1 MENIKFSLRLDA
13 DRYAM
18 LQQIA
23 DREGFTVSL
32 IVRHLVYRFL
42 EQEQRF
48 DARRVGH
55 E

>member
-1 MENIKFSLRLDA
+1 MQNVKFSLRIDA
-13 DRYAM
+13 DRYAI
-18 LQQIA
+18 LQEIA

-48 DARRVGH
+48 DAKRLGH